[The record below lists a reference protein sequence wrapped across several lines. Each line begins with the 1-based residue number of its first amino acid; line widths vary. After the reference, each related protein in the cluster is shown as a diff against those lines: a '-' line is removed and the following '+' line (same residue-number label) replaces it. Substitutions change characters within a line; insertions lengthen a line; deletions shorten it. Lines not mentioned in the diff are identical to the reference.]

1 MEPGSELGWG
11 CSAMAWGREA
21 EGGRQRR
28 RGENEEMLPLG
39 VTFIG
44 AQGASRLLRIP
55 GLPATVPGLMGS

>member
-1 MEPGSELGWG
+1 MSWAGVAVPWRGGE
-11 CSAMAWGREA
+11 RQK
-21 EGGRQRR
+21 GGRQRR